1 MAQVKINI
9 PGIGTVDAENA
20 ASEDTLLKILAA
32 MSSSG
37 GAFDKK
43 RQADEK
49 KASDES
55 IKSKKDET
63 KAADNVA
70 DSYAKLTKAGKN
82 ATEEQ
87 EKSGKAAKDYSATL
101 AESYSQISTAT
112 KSAVTGFAMAAVT
125 LTAQLA
131 TSYNQMAA
139 NPIGAA
145 AGLLN
150 AGIDAAAL
158 AANKTVDVAA
168 GAGKAAAG
176 LLGPWASAGQGLV
189 DATSAVSKAAIATAV
204 VLAKTTNDIFA
215 SELKKTTESFQSFS
229 KQGASFAGG
238 MDEMRRVSERSGV
251 ELGAFT
257 RGVSESSESIR
268 GAGLSQAEGAKQ
280 IAGVMGVV
288 STKTGA
294 SGKTLRTE
302 MDALGYSYQD
312 QIKLVGQVM
321 SLQAASGKKRSMTD
335 DEMAAATKAYA
346 IDLKVLADIT
356 GQNAQKAM
364 EEAKLASMEGDIA
377 AQFAGNADELAKFQ
391 AALAATPQS
400 MKKGFLEFI
409 SSGGEVVTDQ
419 ATNIAQA
426 QGLNV
431 IGQYQTIMDNIKNSM
446 IPPAGF
452 QTTVLSGFVQLGND
466 AKEMGPELLRAI
478 RLGNLGGAIA
488 DAGKMINESLRMSVM
503 KPEQV
508 KESFDAAKAQSE
520 IVKGTSAAVA
530 DLNSQTNDFA
540 KQMQAMVAAELPAY
554 STLLAKTYKET
565 IDAFKTGV
573 DWIKAGMKIGGPDST
588 ATGPAAD
595 VSKDQ
600 EMAAQLAAARDTAL
614 ANVSTMDKMFG
625 RFTKE
630 QKAAID
636 AAAAAEAAL
645 KANPAYLPSAAEMST
660 GAGLG
665 MASGGI
671 IGAKR
676 GGVPILAA
684 EAGLNEAF
692 VPLPDGKRIPID
704 MSSMADIL
712 VNIGNKGG
720 GAVDEEFKRQ
730 LLENNNL
737 VIAALKQIQNIYTES
752 MAKNIVGAEGIGGL
766 LEAMNTVV
774 GVLEDSKYELQDQT
788 SSLKKLYDATA

>member
-9 PGIGTVDAENA
+9 PGIGDVSAENM
-20 ASEDTLLKILAA
+20 ASEETLNKILAA
-32 MSSSG
+32 MSRSS

-49 KASDES
+49 KASDEA

-63 KAADNVA
+63 KAVDTAAEGFV
-70 DSYAKLTKAGKN
+70 KLTKAGKN

-87 EKSGKAAKDYSATL
+87 ERSSKAARDYAGVLT
-101 AESYSQISTAT
+101 ESYGQISAAT

-131 TSYNQMAA
+131 TSYNQIAA

-158 AANKTVDVAA
+158 AANKTVDVVA

-176 LLGPWASAGQGLV
+176 LLGPWSAAGQGLV
-189 DATSAVSKAAIATAV
+189 DAANAVSKAAIAATV
-204 VLAKTTNDIFA
+204 QLAKTTNDIFA
-215 SELKKTTESFQSFS
+215 AELKKTTESMQLFS

-257 RGVSESSESIR
+257 RGISESSESIR

-364 EEAKLASMEGDIA
+364 EEAKLASMEGDIM
-377 AQFAGNADELAKFQ
+377 AQLKTSDEIAKFQ
-391 AALAATPQS
+391 AALAATPPA
-400 MKKGFLEFI
+400 MKKGFMEFF
-409 SSGGEVVTDQ
+409 SSGGEVVTDM

-431 IGQYQTIMDNIKNSM
+431 IGQYQVIMDNVKNAM
-446 IPPAGF
+446 IPPEGF
-452 QTTVLSGFVQLGND
+452 QKTVLAGFVQLGND
-466 AKEMGPELLRAI
+466 AKDLGPELLKAV
-478 RLGNLGGAIA
+478 RLGGLSGAISGAA
-488 DAGKMINESLRMSVM
+488 DIINASLRMSVM
-503 KPEQV
+503 KPEEVQA
-508 KESFDAAKAQSE
+508 SYDAAKAQSE

-530 DLNSQTNDFA
+530 DLNSQANDFA
-540 KQMQAMVAAELPAY
+540 KAMQAMVAAELPAY
-554 STLLAKTYKET
+554 STLLASTFRNT
-565 IDAFKTGV
+565 MDAFKTGV
-573 DWIKAGMKIGGPDST
+573 DWIKSGMQMGGTGST
-588 ATGPAAD
+588 PSAT
-595 VSKDQ
+595 
-600 EMAAQLAAARDTAL
+600 
-614 ANVSTMDKMFG
+614 
-625 RFTKE
+625 
-630 QKAAID
+630 
-636 AAAAAEAAL
+636 AAAATQQAQNVVSSVNALRESVGMKPTTVTPEEAAAL
-645 KANPAYLPSAAEMST
+645 ERATDRFNNSLTGKLSNWIMNWGKEKPKPDAQSPEIVGPMAN
-660 GAGLG
+660 GGI
-665 MASGGI
+665 ASGSKSGF
-671 IGAKR
+671 
-676 GGVPILAA
+676 LANLHGT
-684 EAGLNEAF
+684 EAV
-692 VPLPDGKRIPID
+692 VPLPNGRSIPID
-704 MSSMADIL
+704 MSSMADSL
-712 VNIGNKGG
+712 SSIGNNGSNT
-720 GAVDEEFKRQ
+720 ADDEFKRQ

-737 VIAALKQIQNIYTES
+737 VITALRQIQNIYTES
-752 MAKNIVGAEGIGGL
+752 MMKNNIESGGMGDL
-766 LEAMNTVV
+766 LETMRTLVS
-774 GVLEDSKYELQDQT
+774 LQEDSNSELQDQS
-788 SSLKKLYDATA
+788 SSLKKLYDVTA